1 LKLSLKLL
9 RVSQTNSA
17 RNAKAVEKAIE
28 SGQDKKTRKSRR
40 RACDNLKN
48 VVNFLIRREIV
59 LLRGRVLRRLGVA
72 LGVVLAVASNLGPQP
87 MLLLGL
93 VDARL
98 L

>member
-1 LKLSLKLL
+1 MPE
-9 RVSQTNSA
+9 
-17 RNAKAVEKAIE
+17 NAKAVEKAIE
-28 SGQDKKTRKSRR
+28 SGQDKKTRKSPR

-59 LLRGRVLRRLGVA
+59 LRGRVLRRLGVA